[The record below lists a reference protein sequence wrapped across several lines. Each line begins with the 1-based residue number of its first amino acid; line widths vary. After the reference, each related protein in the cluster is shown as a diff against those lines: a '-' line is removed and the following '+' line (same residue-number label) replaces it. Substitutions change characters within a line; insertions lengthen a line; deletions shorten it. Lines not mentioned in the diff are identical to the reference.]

1 MKYQITN
8 DQLKELLE
16 LQKECTDALG
26 ECSKLGIE
34 AEGMKLRIP
43 QEWALLNMV
52 FDILGLPQEG
62 FTRFRKE
69 NPKLSNPEL
78 CEQFQKHM
86 DNEPYS
92 FCRDTLISDCFKHL
106 DESGT
111 DKCLEY
117 MVKSVQEWKEASKC
131 P

>member
-34 AEGMKLRIP
+34 VEDMKLRIP
-43 QEWALLNMV
+43 QDWALLNMV

-62 FTRFRKE
+62 FTRFEKE
-69 NPKLSNPEL
+69 NPRLSNREL
-78 CEQFQKHM
+78 CEQFQNHM
-86 DNEPYS
+86 GNRPYS

-106 DESGT
+106 DESGI

-117 MVKSVQEWKEASKC
+117 MIEAVREWEEIEN
-131 P
+131 

>member
-1 MKYQITN
+1 
-8 DQLKELLE
+8 
-16 LQKECTDALG
+16 
-26 ECSKLGIE
+26 
-34 AEGMKLRIP
+34 
-43 QEWALLNMV
+43 MV

-62 FTRFRKE
+62 FTKFEKE

-117 MVKSVQEWKEASKC
+117 MVEAVQEWKETNKC